1 MTVLQYIL
9 NNINQKN
16 GEIKNINDIPNL
28 NNSMLTVRKKTLI
41 DDINSILIHSDN
53 YNKQILPDIK
63 SDDKTVSI
71 EFNNKSNKRDE
82 HPISEN
88 YFFPKQKDSLFWCI
102 YIFRYG
108 LNKYHNVSN
117 YGNKE
122 LSEKQSCIKHIDTNK
137 NLLKTGN
144 YKITNINIQEI
155 KSDLMTV
162 QTSTSFHVLIAFVFF
177 YNINIYI
184 MHNNNKMFLK
194 FTNDINTTTH
204 VIIKDK
210 YKFKIMKMNVE
221 HHEIEE
227 LTKNKFCLEHF
238 NKPIKGA
245 STYKVSD
252 LHNIARVLNID
263 NYLTYKKNE
272 LYQLIQLQLIW
283 DV

>member
-9 NNINQKN
+9 KNLNQKK

-41 DDINSILIHSDN
+41 DNV
-53 YNKQILPDIK
+53 NKQILPDIK
-63 SDDKTVSI
+63 SEDKSISI
-71 EFNNKSNKRDE
+71 EFKNESNKSNEQTIKD
-82 HPISEN
+82 N
-88 YFFPKQKDSLFWCI
+88 YFFPKQKDSLFWCV

-108 LNKYHNVSN
+108 LNKFHNVSN

-122 LSEKQSCIKHIDTNK
+122 LSEKQACIKHIDSNK
-137 NLLKTGN
+137 NQLKLGN
-144 YKITNINIQEI
+144 YRITNINIQEI
-155 KSDLMTV
+155 KSELMTM
-162 QTSTSFHVLIAFVFF
+162 QTTTSFHVLIAFVFF

-184 MHNNNKMFLK
+184 LHDNNKMFLK
-194 FTNDINTTTH
+194 FTNDINTKTH
-204 VIIKDK
+204 IIIKDK

-221 HHEIEE
+221 NHEIEE

-238 NKPIKGA
+238 NKPIKGL

-252 LHNIARVLNID
+252 LHNIAKILNIE
-263 NYLTYKKNE
+263 NYSTYKKNE